1 MLAVV
6 SLLPAAWAVESQWV
20 YRGTTGRLV
29 YAPDAQ
35 GDRIPDFSDVGYR
48 GGRALLPNVP
58 TMIAIDPIAGDDTAS
73 IQAAINQVA
82 ALPLGSDGFRGAVM
96 LGPGTYEIS
105 GQLKINASGI
115 VLRGAGRDAGGTL
128 LVATGTTQRE
138 LIQIAGAGSQS
149 TTGSTRNMI
158 DKVVPVGSR
167 SFRVNSTAGFA
178 VGDTVRVER
187 PSPANWISDL
197 GMDTIPPRSDGGTVV
212 QWAPGS
218 FNLRYD
224 RIITRIEGDRVF
236 VDAPLTNSFE
246 LQYGGGTIKKYD
258 WAGRIENVGVEN
270 LRGESMFASATD
282 EAHATDFVT
291 IDKAQNVWVR
301 GTASANF
308 SGSAVQSNP
317 GAKWVTVENAINE
330 TPKSLIT
337 GERRY
342 TFDLSGQLE
351 LVTDSVANE
360 GRHDF
365 VNNSSRPAGP
375 HVFHN
380 SIANNALDE
389 AGPHQRW
396 ATGTL
401 FDNITIDGDQINA
414 RNRGNFGT
422 GHGWAGANM
431 VIWNSTAESFI
442 VQNPPTAQNWL
453 VGSTGALIDDQT
465 FGPQP
470 PGYVDSHN
478 APVDVD
484 SLYEAQLEDAKDVTS
499 FHWLGGADVWT
510 NADAWG
516 ERLTPGVYRIENR
529 DYLIGDID
537 DFTNDGPTSV
547 DAAPVDPNWR
557 AAIESTSMAPIT
569 GFDDVSGNRNVAFTF
584 QHQLDSGER
593 VVHGSLAIALKQSG
607 GAATD
612 DFLRLFDLT
621 TAHKLT
627 FDQLG
632 WQAAVNPSD
641 AHVGVV
647 DLGAYTDQLQSG
659 SINVQV
665 SNDTAV
671 DWALYSTTVAKAI
684 GDATAA
690 SVVIDSGE
698 AIVASDIGAVGELIV
713 GGPTGGALTVTA
725 GGRLVV
731 VSDYAQSPE
740 GLLTIH
746 VGANGAGELSIG
758 GDALIDGAV
767 QLVMNEGYVASLG
780 DAFTL
785 LDVAGQLDGSFATTF
800 VPQLGG
806 ALTWRLYQTA
816 QSIEA
821 IVVLAGDYNGDGVVD
836 VADYTVW
843 RDALGSTTNLAA
855 DGDGSG
861 SVDPADYALW
871 AASYGT
877 TAASAGP
884 ARGVPEPLAI
894 QFFATMLLAAV
905 ARRPSGCAL
914 RVDFRC
920 PSHKVLS

>member
-1 MLAVV
+1 MLAVG
-6 SLLPAAWAVESQWV
+6 SLLPAARAVESQWV

-29 YAPDAQ
+29 YAPDAR

-48 GGRALLPNVP
+48 GGRALPPKVP
-58 TMIAIDPIAGDDTAS
+58 TAIAIDPIAGDDTGS
-73 IQAAINQVA
+73 IQSAINQVA
-82 ALPLGSDGFRGAVM
+82 ALPLGPDGFRGAVM

-115 VLRGAGRDAGGTL
+115 VLRGAGRDTGGTL

-138 LIQIAGAGSQS
+138 LIQIAGAGSQA

-167 SFRVNSTAGFA
+167 SFRVDSTAGFA

-270 LRGESMFASATD
+270 LRGESVFASATD

-351 LVTDSVANE
+351 LVTGSVANE

-380 SIANNALDE
+380 SVANNALDE

-401 FDNITIDGDQINA
+401 FDNVTIDGDQINV
-414 RNRGNFGT
+414 RNRGNYGT

-431 VIWNSTAESFI
+431 VIWNSTAESFV

-478 APVDVD
+478 ARVDVD
-484 SLYEAQLEDAKDVTS
+484 SLYEAQLDDAKDVTT
-499 FHWLGGADVWT
+499 FHWRGGANLWT
-510 NADAWG
+510 NPDGWD

-529 DYLIGDID
+529 DYLIGDVD

-547 DAAPVDPNWR
+547 DAAPVDPAWR
-557 AAIESTSMAPIT
+557 AAIESSSSAPIT
-569 GFDDVSGNRNVAFTF
+569 GFDDVSGNENVAFTF
-584 QHQLDSGER
+584 QHQLDPGER
-593 VVHGSLAIALKQSG
+593 VVHGTLALALKESG
-607 GAATD
+607 GVVAD
-612 DFLRLFDLT
+612 DFLRLFDTSPQHRLS
-621 TAHKLT
+621 
-627 FDQLG
+627 FGQLG
-632 WQAAVNPSD
+632 WNSAVNTSQ
-641 AHVGVV
+641 AFVGVV

-659 SINVQV
+659 TINVQV
-665 SNDTAV
+665 SDDTAV
-671 DWALYSTTVAKAI
+671 DWALYTATVAKRI

-690 SVVIDSGE
+690 SVLIDSGE
-698 AIVASDIGAVGELIV
+698 AIVASDIGPVGELAV
-713 GGPTGGALTVTA
+713 GGPAGGALTVMA
-725 GGRLVV
+725 GGRLEV
-731 VSDYAQSPE
+731 VSDYAQSSQ
-740 GLLTIH
+740 GLLTIQ
-746 VGANGAGELSIG
+746 VGTTGAGGLSIG
-758 GDALIDGAV
+758 GDAAIDGAV
-767 QLVMNEGYVASLG
+767 QLVMNEEYVPSLG

-785 LDVAGQLDGSFATTF
+785 LEVAGQLDGAFAATF
-800 VPQLGG
+800 VPQLAGTLRWRVNQTG
-806 ALTWRLYQTA
+806 QTVQAL
-816 QSIEA
+816 
-821 IVVLAGDYNGDGVVD
+821 VVLAGDYNGDGAVD

-843 RDALGSTTNLAA
+843 RDALGSTTNVAA

-861 SVDPADYALW
+861 SVDMADYALW
-871 AASYGT
+871 AASYGAT
-877 TAASAGP
+877 VASAGP

-894 QFFATMLLAAV
+894 QLFAGTLLAVAV
-905 ARRPSGCAL
+905 RRPPCRASQL
-914 RVDFRC
+914 DF
-920 PSHKVLS
+920 PHLTYTVLS